1 MNTLNENALSRS
13 ADLFYALRFL
23 RLLTTDWKD
32 TTAAKLGILDSDGKV
47 IRRPKDLNTSE
58 EKAAYTVFH
67 RLVFNVKRLL
77 NKVPGGKSKL
87 ASYAAAL
94 LLIKEETGI
103 GEDSIIS
110 VLSEVVKLDHCVN
123 ESYWFE
129 KENRVCSGIYTL
141 KESVAFAST
150 GEMLAKKGTHVII
163 EDTTKAN
170 YCFGTVVYKA
180 THKQTNQI
188 VYVTAED
195 LSR

>member
-1 MNTLNENALSRS
+1 MNTLNENALTRAS
-13 ADLFYALRFL
+13 DLFYALRFL
-23 RLLTTDWKD
+23 RLLTTEWKD
-32 TTAAKLGILDSDGKV
+32 TTAAKLGILDDTGKV

-103 GEDSIIS
+103 GEDSIVS
-110 VLSEVVKLDHCVN
+110 VLSEIVELDHSVN

-129 KENRVCSGIYTL
+129 KENKVCSGIYTL
-141 KESVAFAST
+141 KESVAFALT
-150 GEMLAKKGTHVII
+150 GELMAKKGSHVII
-163 EDTTKAN
+163 EDTTEAN
-170 YCFGTVVYKA
+170 YCFGSTVYKA
-180 THKQTNQI
+180 THKQTGQI

-195 LSR
+195 LCR